1 VSFLTPFFLW
11 LLPLSAIPLIIHL
24 LNRRNLIT
32 IDFSTLKFLKLLE
45 RESIRKLQILQLL
58 LLILRTIIILC
69 IILMIGRPVI
79 NGIFN
84 LQNSGES
91 ALHAIIMDDSFSM
104 SGNKENVQN
113 SARGILNQIPDKN
126 QLIWIN
132 TNGGLQFKG
141 LREDVPPIESL
152 VKSTF
157 LGKSISNS
165 LNALKVNSRGE
176 FTSKELYVLTD
187 GQYSSIKELNDNSDQ
202 LKSFHI
208 YSFIAPKIN
217 NNLAIVNLNI
227 VNEILLPN
235 DQMEIEVSVQNN
247 GVENIENRLL
257 QLIINEMIV
266 GQQLISLKSGNA
278 KLFTFKTALSK
289 SGNYLGKIELD
300 VDDILEDNRFYFV
313 LNIPDR
319 HKIAIIASSS
329 ESSYYIRESLSA
341 LNRSSES
348 LSITEFVD
356 FNSPQLKLNKQDI
369 IFYLD
374 PKNSEEIADS
384 KIEDFLHRG
393 GHLIIF
399 PDNNSDSNSFEYLS
413 NIWSE
418 APDKYIS
425 LIKQSLT
432 GNSFQE
438 INSNSIQSNDLKD
451 IFAPNNTNIQDRNVK
466 YFKYLSLPFDPKY
479 SKIQLKDGSPIWN
492 RYSLHSGILD
502 VFGYA
507 LNLSW
512 TNLPIK
518 GSFLPF
524 THYLIY
530 SNSVNNHNLFI
541 NTDTTW
547 NTILKEYYTNKV
559 YHIPPD
565 GVKEILIIDN
575 NNSVNVDMFKTPG
588 FHSLQVNNIEIENI
602 AVNINGNELQN
613 PIIPFDNIEEITSE
627 NIELISMK
635 DDILAELKE
644 ARIGVELWRYL
655 LYLTILLLLIE
666 MIVSNAKK
674 QR

>member
-32 IDFSTLKFLKLLE
+32 IDFSTLRFLKLLE

-69 IILMIGRPVI
+69 IILMISRPVI

-84 LQNSGES
+84 FQNSGES

-104 SGNKENVQN
+104 SGNKENVQY
-113 SARGILNQIPDKN
+113 AAQKILNQIPDKN
-126 QLIWIN
+126 QLIWMN
-132 TNGGLQFKG
+132 TNGGLQFRG

-157 LGKSISNS
+157 LGKSINNS
-165 LNALKVNSRGE
+165 LNTLKVNSRGE
-176 FTSKELYVLTD
+176 FTSKELYILTD
-187 GQYSSIKELNDNSDQ
+187 GQYSSIKQLNDNSDQ
-202 LKSFHI
+202 LASFHI

-217 NNLAIVNLNI
+217 NNLALVELNI

-235 DQMEIEVSVQNN
+235 DQMEIEVSVQNS

-266 GQQLISLKSGNA
+266 GQQLISLKSGNT

-313 LNIPDR
+313 LNIPDK
-319 HKIAIIASSS
+319 HKIVIIARSP
-329 ESSYYIRESLSA
+329 ESSYYIRESLRA
-341 LNRSSES
+341 LNRSGES

-356 FNSPQLKLNKQDI
+356 FNSPQLKLNEQDI

-374 PKNSEEIADS
+374 PGNPGGIVDS
-384 KIEDFLHRG
+384 KIEDFLYRG

-399 PDNNSDSNSFEYLS
+399 PDNNSGSNSFEYLS

-418 APDKYIS
+418 TPDKYIS

-438 INSNSIQSNDLKD
+438 INPNSIQSNDLKD
-451 IFAPNNTNIQDRNVK
+451 IFTPNNTQERNVK
-466 YFKYLSLPFDPKY
+466 YFKYLSLPFDPEY
-479 SKIQLKDGSPIWN
+479 SKMQLKDGNPIWN
-492 RYSLHSGILD
+492 RHSLDSGILD

-512 TNLPIK
+512 TNFPIK

-530 SNSVNNHNLFI
+530 SNSINNHNIFI
-541 NTDTTW
+541 NTDTAW
-547 NTILKEYYTNKV
+547 NTILQEYYTNKV

-565 GVKEILIIDN
+565 ETKEILIIDD
-575 NNSVNVDMFKTPG
+575 NNSVNVDMFRTPG
-588 FHSLQVNNIEIENI
+588 FHSLQTDNLEIEKI
-602 AVNINGNELQN
+602 AVNINSNELQSQ
-613 PIIPFDNIEEITSE
+613 IIPFDDIEEIIPN

-635 DDILAELKE
+635 DDIPAELKE

-655 LYLTILLLLIE
+655 LYITILLLLIE

>member
-1 VSFLTPFFLW
+1 
-11 LLPLSAIPLIIHL
+11 
-24 LNRRNLIT
+24 
-32 IDFSTLKFLKLLE
+32 
-45 RESIRKLQILQLL
+45 
-58 LLILRTIIILC
+58 
-69 IILMIGRPVI
+69 MIGRPVI

-235 DQMEIEVSVQNN
+235 DQMEIEVSVQNS

>member
-1 VSFLTPFFLW
+1 MSFLTPFFLW

-32 IDFSTLKFLKLLE
+32 IDFSTLRFLKLLE

-69 IILMIGRPVI
+69 IILMISRPVI

-113 SARGILNQIPDKN
+113 TAQKILNQIPDKN
-126 QLIWIN
+126 QLIWMN
-132 TNGGLQFKG
+132 TSGGLQFKG

-165 LNALKVNSRGE
+165 LNTLKVNSRGE
-176 FTSKELYVLTD
+176 FTSKELYILTD

-235 DQMEIEVSVQNN
+235 DQMEIEVSVQNS

-266 GQQLISLKSGNA
+266 GQQLISLKSGNT

-319 HKIAIIASSS
+319 HKIAIIARSS
-329 ESSYYIRESLSA
+329 ESSYYIRESLRT
-341 LNRSSES
+341 LNISGES

-356 FNSPQLKLNKQDI
+356 FNSPQLKLNEQDI

-374 PKNSEEIADS
+374 PENSGEIADS
-384 KIEDFLHRG
+384 KIEDFLYRG

-418 APDKYIS
+418 TPDKYIS

-438 INSNSIQSNDLKD
+438 INPNSIQSNDLKD
-451 IFAPNNTNIQDRNVK
+451 IFAPNNTRDRNVK

-479 SKIQLKDGSPIWN
+479 SKIQLKDGNPIWN
-492 RYSLHSGILD
+492 RYPLHSGILD

-512 TNLPIK
+512 TNFPIK

-530 SNSVNNHNLFI
+530 SNSINNHNIFI
-541 NTDTTW
+541 NTDTAW
-547 NTILKEYYTNKV
+547 NTVLQEYYTNKV

-565 GVKEILIIDN
+565 GSKEILIIDN
-575 NNSVNVDMFKTPG
+575 NNSVNVDMFKSPG
-588 FHSLQVNNIEIENI
+588 FHSLQTDNIEIEKI
-602 AVNINGNELQN
+602 AVNINSSELQSQ
-613 PIIPFDNIEEITSE
+613 IIPFDNIEEIIPE

-635 DDILAELKE
+635 DDILTELKE